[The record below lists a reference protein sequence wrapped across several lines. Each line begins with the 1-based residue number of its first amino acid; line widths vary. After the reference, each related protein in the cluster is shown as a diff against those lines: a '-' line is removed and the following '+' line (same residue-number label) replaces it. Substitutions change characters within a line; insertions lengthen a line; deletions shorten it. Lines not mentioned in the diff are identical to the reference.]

1 MLGRSIARGVRQGVI
16 VERALRMTL
25 FTVGSKVGLAVHQRT
40 GEHGWHS
47 DSQLGG

>member
-1 MLGRSIARGVRQGVI
+1 MLGHSIAGGVRVI